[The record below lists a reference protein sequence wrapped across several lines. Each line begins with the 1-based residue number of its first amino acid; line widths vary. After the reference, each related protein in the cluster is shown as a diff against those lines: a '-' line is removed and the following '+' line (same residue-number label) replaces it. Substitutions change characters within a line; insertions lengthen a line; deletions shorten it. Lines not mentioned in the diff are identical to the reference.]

1 MPEDKPLDN
10 SKGQVDKFL
19 SAIPKSLVPTA
30 IVEQVEKSI
39 YSKTKPI
46 SSTDRLKMFE
56 STLGPDASRVE
67 KSLANMRANFKAD
80 LPVYRD
86 VAKDLDTREQRT
98 IDGISMMY
106 TKAKRG
112 EATEKEIN
120 LLKYYEQKK
129 AEVTR
134 RKNEEFRLKSDINFQ
149 LKNALDKDL
158 AIIKEEVDLGEDT
171 KYAESRPTFI
181 GNDPITGKPYAAPT
195 QETLYKA
202 YLGDKKDALGNII
215 GKLSTSINDLKS
227 DELYKTYQD
236 ILDIT
241 TDKEVKRAKARN
253 LGNLVKGYADRALVR
268 EKLPNVSLSDLV
280 IDNKK
285 IAPNLGPELYSTVVG
300 SGLYG
305 EGELDD
311 YLKDPEFRNSEAGQ
325 RIGYEADL
333 YLQKTIGS
341 IVNKERESKTLQLI
355 NLNDYIQNVERTKKT
370 APKEKEQA
378 AALSVE
384 LSFLDAQAEY
394 LADQNVEKRLKK
406 DFPIWSQQVEK
417 KKAEEKVYNI
427 PTSFSDEISSLVLS
441 GMSGVANY
449 KRSADFMVAGQKIA
463 NRFIDI
469 GAWTKSI
476 WDEPGARKWQKNAS
490 YYQPGYTIGTDAEG
504 NPVSSG
510 DFYWKD
516 QKGNINTNVIG
527 GMIQTGIPV
536 AEQFAETILLTRGLG
551 AVGSLGLRGLGA
563 AASGTSSF
571 ISRASKLAGV
581 AFKGPSAL
589 MEAGT
594 LGAEGT
600 AALNATLGTRLAKST
615 QAFLSKEVA
624 PRLNTFTSVFMTTYP
639 TYYYEEY
646 GNFKNR
652 IDARNVALFRS
663 TVEAFSESIIPN
675 TPELFTK
682 GARLFGKKATIA
694 AETEAALEGT
704 VRGLFPGI
712 TNKTT
717 RRLLDA
723 RGTRRFL
730 GISGDIFQE
739 GVIEEEASLFGNY
752 LADQFALNKNVE
764 YVPQNEI
771 SSENLWKTAIDST
784 ASMLLTAPFM
794 GGGSKRA
801 DNRKISDARFNI
813 ATNPEYFKSFFAGQ
827 VKRGEITTEQ
837 FIEKSAKVDHYN
849 AQLRSLPAKMGSIRN
864 LNNLLEDTEKQSA
877 YFDAYLQR
885 EKLLEYT
892 PTEEEKDA
900 YFNELERLN
909 NSMEEVEKIANI
921 YDNMTTKE
929 KEQVVADSL
938 EENYNF
944 LLEHEDLSP
953 AVLEAEIA
961 RKEKEIKKNPELY
974 ARQLALHIENLKGA
988 KEGVK
993 EKFFDFI
1000 LNNNVGLTFE
1010 QLDYKISLLGENKD
1024 YFDEKAFKGLM
1035 QYLAL
1040 HFTAATAPLDNIK
1053 DEAEYIEA
1061 LAKNYV
1067 TAKHKERPLV
1077 SNGKP
1082 LLRVVQ
1088 DGYVNNYL
1096 FDRFVKGLEGKA
1108 KDKKLT
1114 ELKNK
1119 FWGRVVQLRETL
1131 KPEEVF
1137 PEVSVAS
1144 EDQVDTST
1152 ETGKPAFEDLF
1163 NEFNTALSQIK
1174 GDAETTASERSR
1186 LKAEFIAKAAQ
1197 IILDTTQS
1205 DQDVFDR
1212 LEEIFQGLAPEE
1224 SEALLDQF
1232 KKDYEV
1238 GTLGRGLTRFFGKG
1252 LPANFIVNLKNK
1264 IKSGKEGVPG
1274 TTAATTATTTA
1285 ETEKSTSKEKKA
1297 PSLEGTLYERLEEIE
1312 KAVNDLLSEE
1322 AIEKEKLAF
1331 LDTILEEAKSVLE
1344 EQTKEIEKSIKALKT
1359 ISAPK
1364 GTKRAQN
1371 IEARRAQLQTELRAV
1386 FNTVQAIADRVRE
1399 VEENLKRLEGIRKD
1413 LQSKSEVYKNLVT
1426 TGQTTTEDVWN
1437 RISYLDSKVRNLNT
1451 LIDKAKNIIEKL
1463 KNRLSYIA
1471 QVLTGQRGFLD
1482 EGVYASKEQV
1492 NELAKSI
1499 DFADA
1504 TEAQLNK
1511 KEVEVNNLTKA
1522 AQDAERQIEYLL
1534 QLFTPSKVTDSEILE
1549 VKPADIIPTTPE
1561 APEALIQ
1568 EQPKPKGS
1576 PKTSKG
1582 FTKKQLAVA
1591 KKLTDNPTFTYVVTL
1606 TDGSTVTGSQFRK
1619 TDEFSLEGVNTKG
1632 EKFILP
1638 ISSLKSARK
1647 INTRVLPTNPNIEDP
1662 EVVTDEVEQMIDW
1675 ENKDARKQFPQSGF
1689 ITSSDE
1695 FDSNNEAVEDDY
1707 SQAINAILKAMDSF
1721 PGARI
1726 SSMETY
1732 LDLLL
1737 GPDGVARI
1745 SAIIDSNESEESKLA
1760 QLEAIFT
1767 EYNKLIFYRRTL
1779 AWWAS
1784 NSISV
1789 FNEDLKAPAFYV
1801 VNENGQ
1807 LLRYST
1813 KGLDQRGY
1821 PIHRNLPAIGV
1832 RKTDGKFSNSLDYKA
1847 IKVDLSNPIIQSAL
1861 AKMDEIRK
1869 KIKENPS
1876 LVYDVPQITV
1886 SEGALMLEEGQA
1898 PFKIIP
1904 TGTSALVVVG
1914 TDISETAVDFPKGYV
1929 IGEYDG
1935 EFMPVK
1941 FPKLTES
1948 QVTMIMALVNGVN
1961 LPAELESPEN
1971 RLRYIN
1977 AFVYTNPYNKNN
1989 RVAFSIEDGKIV
2001 VKYNDKALDEKELK
2015 EKLKESYLNFSHGF
2029 YNNYTPLTI
2038 YEFKDGKF
2046 SVVENTDYSTFINK
2060 NTNFFVPNGSRINR
2074 KLYFGT
2080 PVSLEEKKAEEE
2092 VVYVEQV
2099 SEEEPFVDGSNLLD
2113 FGYNG
2118 GEVTQPEVEELT
2130 ESTTTVDNVIENLE
2144 AQQDDFPFTEEEDT
2158 SDDIDEFTGLWR
2170 ERGLPQNVSQKQAQ
2184 EALEWFQNSDLSP
2197 LVSLNRMFNIVNS
2210 RAYASFIKGAI
2221 TLYEGSTYADLY
2233 HEGWHVF
2240 SQYFLT
2246 RNQKISLYNEVKKK
2260 LGNVS
2265 FLEAE
2270 EYLAER
2276 FRNFALG
2283 YKGKQPKN
2291 AVERVFD
2298 KIYKFLQKMFNNP
2311 EYNITQMFDKLYT
2324 GNINEYAPSE
2334 NNFMFKELL
2343 SGKPNAL
2350 TLKTASGATEIFS
2363 DRDLNEL
2370 VSNLDATIVHQVLG
2384 KIAQDTNKRFSLAT
2398 ALANKRNKATS
2409 TRVYTTLKSILQA
2422 NLDKLKE
2429 ANKPS
2434 YAPIIQR
2441 YEAVLNDWNKV
2452 VAMHSKKS
2460 PVFTEYSSEQYD
2472 FVLDENQNS
2481 EDATRDFAYDRSIEE
2496 FSTISRAKPEVIA
2509 LVASIGKMEK
2519 GKLAKGK
2526 LLGLPVLDNFTKNW
2540 KILSKTLAG
2549 VTDYAHIIYKLE
2561 NLAKQMPEF
2570 NYLLESLPK
2579 YNQPGIGLGEINLKN
2594 AFISTFSEPIVEMM
2608 KVRLN
2613 KEVIDN
2619 PEDPG
2624 NPTIKINP
2632 AVVKAESRASR
2643 VILKEWSMRFKTEG
2657 TAFTKKS
2664 DAQQTIQ
2671 LTKLAPVKEAVKA
2684 IKNIDDKVQAALGLA
2699 NNMGLYLDP
2708 NIADS
2713 FVTLLDKT
2721 KFVDSII
2728 EFSNNL
2734 LALAGEI
2741 GVINDPITQLDAS
2754 RKIPNT
2760 LKYLVDLAL
2769 KNQDE
2774 FFNDEASNPEGN
2786 YIFKKNQFHYISK
2799 VFSWFNEPHL
2809 RVKEQYK
2816 GKDITNLPVSET
2828 HEEYYPNLGDMFVL
2842 HPELS
2847 YLNPAVDAFSFGSSW
2862 LSRLYTENGVRIMN
2876 STKTAPETIIRVSHF
2891 GGTEYED
2898 NNKLEGKKT
2907 TKLISVDKLLTDI
2920 NGFLLKGIQENVRFA
2935 DKGSAYTIHF
2945 DQTLDVVYDQTVE
2958 NRTKSAHNAITPF
2971 TSDAWKSSMYPL
2983 IDHAIA
2989 EVLAINQARNLAQQ
3003 NLSYKNYDKHGK
3015 KFRLFEEIF
3024 TPEVKEVLTS
3034 EDFQSKIDDLGSLED
3049 KANFIEDTLD
3059 SLNAVDQIASYI
3071 EQEANNLDAYIKDEL
3086 SLNKEDIEEFYREL
3100 FPSNGKF
3107 EQFTTDQLLLAYTY
3121 YDTIHRIEQF
3131 KFLYRDPAFYK
3142 NADEVFKRLSKYSA
3156 TGNYLNTSP
3165 DFLNEMNSD
3174 PLKGKKLQ
3182 EASTGKAQP
3191 YTNQVNSAIVKDE
3204 SVDSDNKEEYIEL
3217 LTTSLNLTE
3226 EQAKE
3231 VLAGYGTTDKGGDRA
3246 DGQGISTLDFYR
3258 FGKIA
3263 EGKWLPEQEV
3273 AYFKELEIYKEYQKY
3288 KASLSNP
3295 KAAQEI
3301 AKNIVKLIEQQS
3313 YEVVTKG
3320 DRTQVK
3326 EKRNYVFEPWKPQYA
3341 GPIASKLPASGYH
3354 KFSIYPATPSMSIVP
3369 TVNSNGEIII
3379 EENDLFAITENMYRD
3394 NVDYLI
3400 MGSGVKDSAE
3410 MQEGELYSLFDNNGN
3425 VNQATLPINTLYG
3438 EFFKEQVAFD
3448 PHEGI
3453 KSIIFPTQFRGL
3465 LFLDEVEK
3473 GKFFDKSTKKLYDEY
3488 RKLINELIA
3497 VEKNKLKNELGATK
3511 NDFSDVSTKDLAAF
3525 LTRELEAKDISND
3538 VFSFFATKK
3547 GEFVFNYN
3555 GSTERRAI
3563 TSVLEG
3569 IVYNRIIKQKL
3580 SGTHYVQG
3588 ADLGHTNFT
3597 KPTKAQLKAVG
3608 TKGMRFYSK
3617 DYQYCDVKIAF
3628 SPRYRPL
3635 LNLVWKGERI
3645 GNLAKLNSLLKDE
3658 EFMKTHG
3665 DKFTLVGCRV
3675 PTQGLNSMER
3685 MRVFEFLPPSAGS
3698 LMILPQEIVVKTGS
3712 DFDIDKMF
3720 VFEPSFDKEGNY
3732 YEYIGVEEEIKIREQ
3747 AEKIAKEYD
3756 TKKRKL
3762 VFQIKNLR
3770 KRIVNP
3776 EDLKVFDALAKQFAI
3791 DLTNLERGLAA
3802 QDVQLKEGE
3811 DLTVEEQKEI
3821 EQQSAEAV
3829 KQIFKDG
3836 ANPVERLK
3844 TLYAEI
3850 SAIKSVLT
3858 ETTNRLKSIK
3868 NGRSNAFVKLISTR
3882 LGDPSI
3888 LSKLILPNENPDLQR
3903 KVGNKTLPEY
3913 FNDKTKYVGGEQK
3926 SWTDLIKAV
3935 VSNQVFKA
3943 FMVGKATLGVAA
3955 KMNKTHQTTAQMN
3968 LSDTNER
3975 PYLLETN
3982 NGNSLSM
3989 LFDTQGRPISSIFS
4003 QYINGLVDVAKGAWI
4018 ALLGVDKQ
4026 KGPIQMYIVKRGTAV
4041 EDAIAFTLQKS
4052 IHQYTKNLARNNSI
4066 FIKALGLSVDKST
4079 ERSFTFAD
4087 LLENTEFNDWLATRG
4102 GNIDV
4107 WSTVENILYYGT
4119 QFNPKLDSINVWS
4132 TSNNEFKELSNM
4144 STKFSFQASI
4154 GSKTYKFNSVEQYYH
4169 AVKAFTFRDK
4179 AAFEAILKEPNPF
4192 NALQLGRQ
4200 VQNFKDKVW
4209 AQQSTEVMFRGLQA
4223 SIDQNPEKKA
4233 LLLKTGEARIT
4244 HINPKGGKNMWEVEF
4259 PAVLMDIRNQI
4270 QPLTYSPFKF
4280 SVLNEE
4286 LDIPTRLN
4294 QLVYLAQ
4301 YIALERKSSN
4311 FVNFDQLYSPDTK
4324 KETNVMEIAVN
4335 KERKKELK
4343 ENFSG
4348 LDTFKDATI
4357 SAFENLVN
4365 FSFDLQ
4371 VATNDLLNNPKILEA
4386 LTNLMTRIES
4396 SVEKDGTFDFKKTGN
4411 KMMDSLVQFILHNY
4425 YRLDNG
4431 DQLFKSYQLGTLNIS
4446 PLSINYAD
4454 NNLATLFR
4462 NLIKDGKKLK
4472 VDLGKEYPVIK
4483 YLKTHFRPESL
4494 FFSYIFTAGTRLT
4507 ASQKDEFKS
4516 DLVKLTQFTHENQE
4530 FATSVRDFFTEFLNI
4545 MYVSTGFQYFEGNTA
4560 PIIPSMTFQRKAT
4573 NAIKEFLEGD
4583 IEEDMI
4589 VFATKFFE
4597 YNYGYTQGTRI
4608 SETQRSFNIY
4618 NKEHLNLVTIKPEV
4632 ELKKGMQYFIDS
4644 LTALEDNSVYLQLI
4658 EKRCD

>member
-1 MPEDKPLDN
+1 MPVDKPIDN
-10 SKGQVDKFL
+10 SAEKADKLL
-19 SAIPKSLVPTA
+19 SAVPKSLVPTP
-30 IVEQVEKSI
+30 VVNQLEKEVSPTTAP
-39 YSKTKPI
+39 KKPVVDNRLELLR
-46 SSTDRLKMFE
+46 STM
-56 STLGPDASRVE
+56 GPEPTRVE
-67 KSLANMRANFKAD
+67 KSLANMRASFKRE
-80 LPVYRD
+80 LPVY
-86 VAKDLDTREQRT
+86 KDAPKDIDSKEQRT
-98 IDGISMMY
+98 IDGIKQMY
-106 TKAKRG
+106 TRAKRG

-129 AEVTR
+129 NEVVK
-134 RKNEEFRLKSDINFQ
+134 RKNDEFKLKSDLNYQIN
-149 LKNALDKDL
+149 NALDKDL
-158 AIIKEEVDLGEDT
+158 AALQYEILGKEGGEVDFGDAVLFSVKKKSLNSLRGT
-171 KYAESRPTFI
+171 LAERLKTADF
-181 GNDPITGKPYAAPT
+181 N
-195 QETLYKA
+195 TLNKQY
-202 YLGDKKDALGNII
+202 I
-215 GKLSTSINDLKS
+215 
-227 DELYKTYQD
+227 D
-236 ILDIT
+236 ILEIN
-241 TDKEVKRAKARN
+241 KESPKSRN
-253 LGNLVKGYADRALVR
+253 LANLVKGYADMAFIK
-268 EKLPNVSLSDLV
+268 EKLPNVSLSNLV
-280 IDNKK
+280 LNNKK
-285 IAPNLGPELYSTVVG
+285 LDPTLAPQLYSTVID

-311 YLKDPEFRNSEAGQ
+311 YLKDPDFQKSEAGQ

-333 YLQKTIGS
+333 YLQKTLGG
-341 IVNKERESKTLQLI
+341 IVNKEREKATLELI
-355 NLNDYIQNVERTKKT
+355 NLNEYIQKIEKTKGNP
-370 APKEKEQA
+370 AKEKEQA
-378 AALSVE
+378 DGLVRQ
-384 LSFLDAQAEY
+384 LTLLDEQGDY
-394 LADQNVEKRLKK
+394 LADINIEKRLAK
-406 DFPIWSQQVEK
+406 DFPEWDRKIQQK
-417 KKAEEKVYNI
+417 RAEELIYNT
-427 PTSFSDEISSLVLS
+427 PTSFADVLLVHQISGFNPLFGIAAYTGITQDAV
-441 GMSGVANY
+441 
-449 KRSADFMVAGQKIA
+449 KRGQDFMVAGQKIA
-463 NRFIDI
+463 NSFIDLAAFI
-469 GAWTKSI
+469 GGSYG
-476 WDEPGARKWQKNAS
+476 DESAARKWQKNVS
-490 YYQPGYTIGTDAEG
+490 YFQPGFTIGTDADG

-510 DFYWKD
+510 EFYWRDKN
-516 QKGNINTNVIG
+516 GNINTNFIG

-536 AEQFAETILLTRGLG
+536 AAQFAETILLTRGLG
-551 AVGSLGLRGLGA
+551 AIGNATLRGIGYGA
-563 AASGTSSF
+563 ARGSELL
-571 ISRASKLAGV
+571 SRASKMANV
-581 AFKGPSAL
+581 AFRGPSAV

-594 LGAEGT
+594 LGRTGA
-600 AALNATLGTRLAKST
+600 AALNATRGTKFAK
-615 QAFLSKEVA
+615 QAQALLSAQVA
-624 PRLNTFTSVFMTTYP
+624 PRLNTFASVFMTTYP

-646 GNFKNR
+646 GKFKNR
-652 IDARNVALFRS
+652 LDARNVAILRGS
-663 TVEAFSESIIPN
+663 VEALSESIIPN
-675 TPELFTK
+675 TTQLFTR
-682 GARLFGKKATIA
+682 GARFLGFGRRASVS
-694 AETEAALEGT
+694 AEADAALEGT
-704 VRGLFPGI
+704 IRGLFPGM
-712 TNKTT
+712 TNKTL
-717 RRLLDA
+717 RRILDA

-730 GISGDIFQE
+730 GITSDLFQE
-739 GVIEEEASLFGNY
+739 GFIEEEAALFGN
-752 LADQFALNKNVE
+752 AWVDTQALDKNVE
-764 YVPQNEI
+764 YVPQNEL
-771 SSENLWKTAIDST
+771 SAENIWKTAIEST
-784 ASMLLTAPFM
+784 AAMLLTAPFM

-801 DNRKISDARFNI
+801 DNRKIADARFTV
-813 ATNPEYFKSFFAGQ
+813 ATNPEYFKSFLAQQ
-827 VKRGEITTEQ
+827 VKKGNITTEQ
-837 FIEKSAKVDHYN
+837 FIERAAKVDHYS

-864 LNNLLEDTEKQSA
+864 LSNLLEDTEMQSA
-877 YFDAYLQR
+877 YFAAHLER
-885 EKLLEYT
+885 EKLLQYT

-909 NSMEEVEKIANI
+909 NSIKEVEKVANI
-921 YDNMTTKE
+921 YENMTIQE
-929 KEQVVADSL
+929 KEQVVASSL
-938 EENYNF
+938 KENYNF
-944 LLEHEDLSP
+944 LMEHEDLSP

-961 RKEKEIKKNPELY
+961 RKEKEIKKNPHLY
-974 ARQLALHIENLKGA
+974 AKQLGLHIKELKA
-988 KEGVK
+988 SKEQVK
-993 EKFFDFI
+993 NNFFQFI
-1000 LNNNVGLTFE
+1000 LNNNTGLTFE

-1024 YFDEKAFKGLM
+1024 YFDEKAYQGLT
-1035 QYLAL
+1035 QYLAM
-1040 HFTAATAPLDNIK
+1040 HFVAATAPLNDIT
-1053 DEAEYIEA
+1053 DEAEYVEA

-1096 FDRFVKGLEGKA
+1096 FDKFVKGLEGKA
-1108 KDKKLT
+1108 KDKKLD
-1114 ELKNK
+1114 ELKTK
-1119 FWGRVVQLRETL
+1119 FWNRVVQLRETL

-1137 PEVSVAS
+1137 PEVPVTP
-1144 EDQVDTST
+1144 EDEAPVT
-1152 ETGKPAFEDLF
+1152 ETTKPVFEDLF
-1163 NEFNTALSQIK
+1163 NEFNTAISQVK
-1174 GDAETTASERSR
+1174 GDAETTAAERSR
-1186 LKAEFIAKAAQ
+1186 IKAEFIGKAAQ
-1197 IILDTTQS
+1197 IVLDTAQN

-1212 LEEIFQGLAPEE
+1212 LGEIFQGMAPEE
-1224 SEALLDQF
+1224 SAALLEQF
-1232 KKDYEV
+1232 KKDYTA

-1252 LPANFIVNLKNK
+1252 LPANFINNLKNK
-1264 IKSGKEGVPG
+1264 FKSAEEGG
-1274 TTAATTATTTA
+1274 ATETTATEETT
-1285 ETEKSTSKEKKA
+1285 TQEKKA
-1297 PSLEGTLYERLEEIE
+1297 PSIEGTLYERLEEIE
-1312 KAVNDLLSEE
+1312 QAVNKLLSEE
-1322 AIEKEKLAF
+1322 SIEKERLAF
-1331 LDTILEEAKSVLE
+1331 LDILLEQAKSVLE
-1344 EQTKEIEKSIKALKT
+1344 EQTKGVQEAIKALKT

-1386 FNTVQAIADRVRE
+1386 FNTVQSITDRIRE
-1399 VEENLKRLEGIRKD
+1399 VEENLKRLEGIRQD
-1413 LQSKSEVYKNLVT
+1413 LQSKSEVYKNLVA

-1451 LIDKAKNIIEKL
+1451 LIDKAKDFIERL
-1463 KNRLSYIA
+1463 KNRLAYIA
-1471 QVLTGQRGFLD
+1471 QVLTGQRGFLE

-1504 TEAQLNK
+1504 TEAELNK
-1511 KEVEVNNLTKA
+1511 KETEVRNLTKA

-1534 QLFTPSKVTDSEILE
+1534 QLFMPSKVTDSEILE
-1549 VKPADIIPTTPE
+1549 VKPANVIPITPVTVE
-1561 APEALIQ
+1561 APTQ
-1568 EQPKPKGS
+1568 EQVKPKGS

-1582 FTKKQLAVA
+1582 FTKKQLSVA
-1591 KKLTDNPTFTYVVTL
+1591 QKLTENPNSTYVVTL
-1606 TDGSTVTGSQFRK
+1606 NDGSTITGTQFKK
-1619 TDEFSLEGVNTKG
+1619 TDEFSLEGVNTQG

-1662 EVVTDEVEQMIDW
+1662 EVITDEEDMMTDWVE
-1675 ENKDARKQFPQSGF
+1675 KDARRQFPQSGF

-1695 FDSNNEAVEDDY
+1695 FDFDNEVVEDDY
-1707 SQAINAILKAMDSF
+1707 SQAINAIFKAMDSF

-1732 LDLLL
+1732 LNLLL

-1745 SAIIDSNESEESKLA
+1745 SSVIDSEESEENKLA

-1767 EYNKLIFYRRTL
+1767 EYNKLVFYRRTL
-1779 AWWAS
+1779 ARWAS
-1784 NSISV
+1784 NRISV

-1801 VNENGQ
+1801 VDEKGK
-1807 LLRYST
+1807 LLRYNT

-1821 PIHRNLPAIGV
+1821 PIHRNLPLVGV
-1832 RKTDGKFSNSLDYKA
+1832 RKTNKFFGSLDYKA
-1847 IKVDLSNPIIQSAL
+1847 IKVDLRDATIQAAL
-1861 AKMDEIRK
+1861 AKMEDIRK

-1876 LVYDVPQITV
+1876 LVYNV
-1886 SEGALMLEEGQA
+1886 SEVVVSPGALMLDKGTL
-1898 PFKIIP
+1898 PFTLVP
-1904 TGTSALVVVG
+1904 TGTSPLVIVG

-1929 IGEYDG
+1929 LGEYEG
-1935 EFMPVK
+1935 EFMQVR

-1948 QVTMIMALVNGVN
+1948 QVDMITALVNGVN
-1961 LPAELESPEN
+1961 LPTELESPEN

-1989 RVAFSIEDGKIV
+1989 KIAFSIQDGKIV
-2001 VKYNDKALDEKELK
+2001 VKYNDTTLNEKELK
-2015 EKLKESYLNFSHGF
+2015 ERLRNSYLNFSHGF

-2038 YEFKDGKF
+2038 YQVTNGKF

-2060 NTNFFVPNGSRINR
+2060 NTNFAIPNGARINR

-2080 PVSLEEKKAEEE
+2080 PVTPEEQKADKE

-2099 SEEEPFVDGSNLLD
+2099 SEDEPFVDGSNLLD

-2118 GEVTQPEVEELT
+2118 GETTQPEVEELT
-2130 ESTTTVDNVIENLE
+2130 EAENTVNNVVEDLVTQEDN
-2144 AQQDDFPFTEEEDT
+2144 FPFTEDEDT
-2158 SDDIDEFTGLWR
+2158 EGDVDDFVGLWR

-2184 EALEWFQNSDLSP
+2184 EALEWFQNSELSP
-2197 LVSLNRMFNIVNS
+2197 LVSLNRMFNLVNS
-2210 RAYASFIKGAI
+2210 KAYASFVKGAV
-2221 TLYEGSTYADLY
+2221 TLYQGSTYADLY
-2233 HEGWHVF
+2233 HEGWHIF

-2246 RNQKISLYNEVKKK
+2246 RKQKINLYNEVKKK
-2260 LGNVS
+2260 LGNAT

-2276 FRNFALG
+2276 FRGYALA

-2291 AVERVFD
+2291 SVEKIFY
-2298 KIYKFLQKMFNNP
+2298 KIYNFLQRMFNNS
-2311 EYNITQMFDKLYT
+2311 EYNITQMFEKLYT

-2334 NNFMFKELL
+2334 SNFMFKELL
-2343 SGKPNAL
+2343 SGKPNSL
-2350 TLKTASGATEIFS
+2350 TLKTAQGATEVFS

-2370 VSNLDATIVHQVLG
+2370 VSNLDATIVHQVFD
-2384 KIAQDTNKRFSLAT
+2384 KIAEETKRRFSLTT

-2409 TRVYTTLKSILQA
+2409 TKVYSILKSILQS
-2422 NLDKLKE
+2422 NLDALKKD
-2429 ANKPS
+2429 NKPS
-2434 YAPIIQR
+2434 YAPMIQR
-2441 YEAVLNDWNKV
+2441 YEAILNDWNKV
-2452 VAMHSKKS
+2452 VSMHSKRS
-2460 PVFTEYSSEQYD
+2460 PVFTEYSADTYE
-2472 FVLDENQNS
+2472 FVLDETQNS
-2481 EDATRDFAYDRSIEE
+2481 EDASKDFAFDRSIEE
-2496 FSTISRAKPEVIA
+2496 FSSISRAKPEVIA
-2509 LVASIGKMEK
+2509 LVASMGKMK
-2519 GKLAKGK
+2519 GGKLEKGK

-2549 VTDYAHIIYKLE
+2549 ITDYAHILYKIE
-2561 NLAKQMPEF
+2561 NLAKEMPEF

-2579 YNQPGIGLGEINLKN
+2579 NNQPGIGLGEINLKN

-2643 VILKEWSMRFKTEG
+2643 IILKEWSMRFKTEG
-2657 TAFTKKS
+2657 TAFTKKT
-2664 DAQQTIQ
+2664 DAKQAIQ
-2671 LTKLAPVKEAVKA
+2671 LTKLAPAKEAVKA
-2684 IKNIDDKVQAALGLA
+2684 IKNIDDKVQAALELA
-2699 NNMGLYLDP
+2699 GNMGLYLEP
-2708 NIADS
+2708 NVIES
-2713 FVTLLDKT
+2713 FTTLLDKT

-2734 LALAGEI
+2734 LALAGEV
-2741 GVINDPITQLDAS
+2741 GMVNDPVTQLDTS

-2760 LKYLVDLAL
+2760 LKYLVELAL

-2809 RVKEQYK
+2809 RVKEKYK

-2847 YLNPAVDAFSFGSSW
+2847 YLNPAVDAFSFGSAW
-2862 LSRLYTENGVRIMN
+2862 LSRLYTSDGVRIMN

-2907 TKLISVDKLLTDI
+2907 TKLVSVDKLLTDI
-2920 NGFLLKGIQENVRFA
+2920 NGFLLKGIQENIRFA

-2945 DQTLDVVYDQTVE
+2945 DQTLDVIYDQNVE
-2958 NRTKSAHNAITPF
+2958 NRNKSAHNAITPF

-3003 NLSYKNYDKHGK
+3003 NLSYKNYDTNGK

-3024 TPEVKEVLTS
+3024 SPEVKEFLTS
-3034 EDFQSKIDDLGSLED
+3034 EAFQDQIDSLGSMED
-3049 KANFIEDTLD
+3049 KANFIEEALD
-3059 SLNAVDQIASYI
+3059 DLKAIDQISSYI
-3071 EQEANNLDAYIKDEL
+3071 EKEASNLDSYIKDEL
-3086 SLNKEDIEEFYREL
+3086 SLTEDDIAEFYREL

-3121 YDTIHRIEQF
+3121 YDTVHRIQQF
-3131 KFLYRDPAFYK
+3131 KFLYRDPAFFK
-3142 NADEVFKRLSKYSA
+3142 NTEEVFKRLAKYSA

-3165 DFLNEMNSD
+3165 DFLNQMNSD
-3174 PLKGKKLQ
+3174 PLKGRKLQ

-3191 YTNQVNSAIVKDE
+3191 YTNQVNSTIVQDE
-3204 SVDSDNKEEYIEL
+3204 LVDSNNKEEYIEL
-3217 LTTSLNLTE
+3217 LKSSLNLIE
-3226 EQAKE
+3226 EQPKE
-3231 VLAGYGTTDKGGDRA
+3231 VLAGYGTTNKGGDRA
-3246 DGQGISTLDFYR
+3246 DAQGISTLDFYR
-3258 FGKIA
+3258 FAKTA
-3263 EGKWLPEQEV
+3263 VGKWLPEQEV
-3273 AYFKELEIYKEYQKY
+3273 AYFKEVEIYKEYQKY
-3288 KASLSNP
+3288 KASLNNP
-3295 KAAQEI
+3295 AVAQEI
-3301 AKNIVKLIEQQS
+3301 ARKIVRLIEEQS
-3313 YEVVTKG
+3313 YEMVTKG

-3341 GPIASKLPASGYH
+3341 GPIVSKLPAAGYH
-3354 KFSIYPATPSMSIVP
+3354 KFSIYPATPSMTIVL
-3369 TVNSNGEIII
+3369 TVNSIGEIVI
-3379 EENDLFAITENMYRD
+3379 EENDLYAIAENMYRS

-3400 MGSGVKDSAE
+3400 MGSGVKSSAE
-3410 MQEGELYSLFDNNGN
+3410 MQNGEYYSLFDNSGN
-3425 VNQATLPINTLYG
+3425 VNQAPLPINALYG
-3438 EFFKEQVAFD
+3438 EFFKEQVPLD

-3453 KSIIFPTQFRGL
+3453 QSIIFPTQFRGL
-3465 LFLDEVEK
+3465 LFLDEAEK
-3473 GKFFDKSTKKLYDEY
+3473 GKFFDKNTKKLYNEY

-3525 LTRELEAKDISND
+3525 LTREMEAKDVSSD
-3538 VFSFFATKK
+3538 VFSFFVTKK

-3597 KPTKAQLKAVG
+3597 KPTQAQIKAIG

-3628 SPRYRPL
+3628 SARYRPL
-3635 LNLVWKGERI
+3635 LNIVWKGQKV

-3658 EFMKTHG
+3658 EFMKAHG

-3675 PTQGLNSMER
+3675 PTQGINSMER

-3698 LMILPQEIVVKTGS
+3698 LMILPQEIIVKTGS

-3732 YEYIGVEEEIKIREQ
+3732 YEYIGVEEEIKLRE
-3747 AEKIAKEYD
+3747 EVEVTAKEYNS
-3756 TKKRKL
+3756 KKRKL

-3770 KRIVNP
+3770 KRITKE
-3776 EDLKVFDALAKQFAI
+3776 EDLKVFDALSKQFAI
-3791 DLTNLERGLAA
+3791 DLANLERGLAA

-3821 EQQSAEAV
+3821 EQQSEQAV
-3829 KQIFKDG
+3829 KQIFKEG
-3836 ANPVERLK
+3836 ADPIERLK

-3850 SAIKSVLT
+3850 STIKSILIEAT
-3858 ETTNRLKSIK
+3858 DRLKSIK
-3868 NGRSNAFVKLISTR
+3868 KGRSNAFVKLISTR
-3882 LGDPSI
+3882 LGNPDI
-3888 LSKLILPNENPDLQR
+3888 LYKLILPNENPDLQR
-3903 KVGNKTLPEY
+3903 KVGGESLPDY
-3913 FNDKTKYVGGEQK
+3913 FNNKTKYVSGEKK

-3943 FMVGKATLGVAA
+3943 FMVGKATLGIAA
-3955 KMNKTHQTTAQMN
+3955 RMNKTHQTTAQMN
-3968 LSDTNER
+3968 LNDTNER
-3975 PYLLETN
+3975 PYLLKTN

-3989 LFDTQGRPISSIFS
+3989 LFDTKGRPISRIFS
-4003 QYINGLVDVAKGAWI
+4003 QYINGLVDGAKGAWI

-4041 EDAIAFTLQKS
+4041 EDAIAFTLQQS
-4052 IHQYTKNLARNNSI
+4052 IHQYTKNLTRNNSI

-4079 ERSFTFAD
+4079 ERQYTLLD
-4087 LLENTEFNDWLATRG
+4087 LLQNTQFQDWMNMRNG
-4102 GNIDV
+4102 EVDV

-4132 TSNNEFKELSNM
+4132 TSDTEYKDLSNM
-4144 STKFSFQASI
+4144 STKFPFQAAI

-4169 AVKAFTFRDK
+4169 AVKAYTFRDK
-4179 AAFEAILKEPNPF
+4179 ASLDAILKEPNPF

-4223 SIDQNPEKKA
+4223 SIEQNPDKKA

-4244 HINPKGGKNMWEVEF
+4244 HINPKGGKNRWEVEF
-4259 PAVLMDIRNQI
+4259 PAILMDIRNQL
-4270 QPLTYSPFKF
+4270 QPLTYSPFEF
-4280 SVLNEE
+4280 SVLNEQ
-4286 LDIPTRLN
+4286 LDVPTLLN
-4294 QLVYLAQ
+4294 QLIYLAQ
-4301 YIALERKSSN
+4301 YIALEKKSSN
-4311 FVNFDQLYSPDTK
+4311 FVNFDQLYSPDTT
-4324 KETNVMEIAVN
+4324 KETNVMQIAVN
-4335 KERKKELK
+4335 KGKKEKLK
-4343 ENFSG
+4343 DEFSG
-4348 LDTFKDATI
+4348 LDTFSETTI
-4357 SAFENLVN
+4357 SAFEGLVN
-4365 FSFDLQ
+4365 FSLDLQ
-4371 VATNDLLNNPKILEA
+4371 LATNDLLSNPEVLNA
-4386 LTNLMTRIES
+4386 LTKLMSRIES
-4396 SVEKDGTFDFKKTGN
+4396 SVEKDGTFDFKKVGN

-4431 DQLFKSYQLGTLNIS
+4431 DQLFKAYQLGTLNIS
-4446 PLSINYAD
+4446 PLSVNYAD

-4462 NLIKDGKKLK
+4462 NIIKDGKKLK
-4472 VDLGKEYPVIK
+4472 VDLTKEYPVIK

-4507 ASQKDEFKS
+4507 SMQKDEFKA

-4530 FATSVRDFFTEFLNI
+4530 FAASVREFFTDFLNI

-4573 NAIKEFLEGD
+4573 NAINEFLEGD
-4583 IEEDMI
+4583 IEGDME
-4589 VFATKFFE
+4589 VFAAKFFQ
-4597 YNYGYTQGTRI
+4597 YNYSYTKGERI

-4632 ELKKGMQYFIDS
+4632 ELKKGMQYFINA

>member
-1 MPEDKPLDN
+1 MPVDKPIDN
-10 SKGQVDKFL
+10 SKGQADKL
-19 SAIPKSLVPTA
+19 VSSVPASLVPTK
-30 IVEQVEKSI
+30 IVKDVEKKVS
-39 YSKTKPI
+39 SATKPI
-46 SSTDRLKMFE
+46 TMDQRLKMFE
-56 STLGPDASRVE
+56 STMGPEATRVD
-67 KSLANMRANFKAD
+67 KSLANMRASFKGQ

-86 VAKDLDTREQRT
+86 APRDITSKEQRT
-98 IDGISMMY
+98 TDAINQMY

-129 AEVTR
+129 NEVVK
-134 RKNEEFRLKSDINFQ
+134 RKNEEFKLKSDLNYQIN
-149 LKNALDKDL
+149 NALEKDL
-158 AIIKEEVDLGEDT
+158 RALQYEMLGEEGGEADLG
-171 KYAESRPTFI
+171 
-181 GNDPITGKPYAAPT
+181 
-195 QETLYKA
+195 KA
-202 YLGDKKDALGNII
+202 VLFTAKKDALNSLRGT
-215 GKLSTSINDLKS
+215 LAERLKTA
-227 DELYKTYQD
+227 DFNTLNKEYTD
-236 ILDIT
+236 ILEIN
-241 TDKEVKRAKARN
+241 KESPKSRN
-253 LGNLVKGYADRALVR
+253 LANLVKGYADMAFIK
-268 EKLPNVSLSDLV
+268 EKLPNVSLSNLV
-280 IDNKK
+280 LNNKK
-285 IAPNLGPELYSTVVG
+285 LDPTLAPQLYSTVID

-311 YLKDPEFRNSEAGQ
+311 YLKDPDFQKSEAGQ
-325 RIGYEADL
+325 RLGYEADL
-333 YLQKTIGS
+333 YLQKTLGG
-341 IVNKERESKTLQLI
+341 IVNRERERATLELI
-355 NLNDYIQNVERTKKT
+355 NLNDYIQNIEKTKGNTAKER
-370 APKEKEQA
+370 EQA
-378 AALSVE
+378 DGLVRQLS
-384 LSFLDAQAEY
+384 LLDEQGDY
-394 LADQNVEKRLKK
+394 LADINIEKRLAQDYPEWDRK
-406 DFPIWSQQVEK
+406 IRQ
-417 KKAEEKVYNI
+417 KKAEELLYNT
-427 PTSFSDEISSLVLS
+427 PTSWTDELGS
-441 GMSGVANY
+441 GSPMNLFTAY
-449 KRSADFMVAGQKIA
+449 KRGQDLIVAGQKIA
-463 NRFIDI
+463 NRFIDLA
-469 GAWTKSI
+469 AWTRSI
-476 WDEPGARKWQKNAS
+476 WDEEGARKWQKNAS
-490 YYQPGYTIGTDAEG
+490 YYQPGFTIGTDADG

-510 DFYWKD
+510 EFYWRDKNGD
-516 QKGNINTNVIG
+516 IQTNVIG
-527 GMIQTGIPV
+527 GLIQTGIPV

-551 AVGSLGLRGLGA
+551 AVGNATLRGIGYGA
-563 AASGTSSF
+563 ARGSELL
-571 ISRASKLAGV
+571 SRASKIANV
-581 AFKGPSAL
+581 AFRGPSAV

-594 LGAEGT
+594 LGRTGA
-600 AALNATLGTRLAKST
+600 AALNATRGTKFAK
-615 QAFLSKEVA
+615 QAQALLSAHVA
-624 PRLNTFTSVFMTTYP
+624 PRLNTFASVFMTTYP

-646 GNFKNR
+646 GKFKNKL
-652 IDARNVALFRS
+652 DARNVAILRG
-663 TVEAFSESIIPN
+663 TVEGLTESIIPN
-675 TPELFTK
+675 TPELFTS
-682 GARLFGKKATIA
+682 GARFLGFGRRASVS
-694 AETEAALEGT
+694 AEADAALEGT
-704 VRGLFPGI
+704 VRGLFPGM
-712 TNKTT
+712 TNRTV
-717 RRLLDA
+717 RRILDA

-730 GISGDIFQE
+730 GVSSDLFQE
-739 GVIEEEASLFGNY
+739 GVIEEEAALFAN
-752 LADQFALNKNVE
+752 AWVDNQALDKNVE
-764 YVPQNEI
+764 YIPQNDI
-771 SSENLWKTAIDST
+771 SVENVWKTAIEST
-784 ASMLLTAPFM
+784 AAMLLTAPFM
-794 GGGSKRA
+794 GGGTKRA
-801 DNRKISDARFNI
+801 DNRKISDARFTV
-813 ATNPEYFKSFFAGQ
+813 ATNPEYFKSFLAQQ
-827 VKRGEITTEQ
+827 VKKGEITTEQ
-837 FIEKSAKVDHYN
+837 FIEKAAKVDHYN

-864 LNNLLEDTEKQSA
+864 LDNLLEDTEMQSA
-877 YFDAYLQR
+877 YFNAYL
-885 EKLLEYT
+885 EKEELLKYT

-909 NSMEEVEKIANI
+909 NSMKEVEKIANI
-921 YDNMTTKE
+921 YDNMTIQE
-929 KEQVVADSL
+929 KEQVVASSL
-938 EENYNF
+938 KENYNF
-944 LLEHEDLSP
+944 LMEHEDLSP

-961 RKEKEIKKNPELY
+961 RREKEIKKNPHLY
-974 ARQLALHIENLKGA
+974 AKQLALHVEELKA
-988 KEGVK
+988 SKEQVK
-993 EKFFDFI
+993 DNFLQFI
-1000 LNNNVGLTFE
+1000 LNNNTGLTFE

-1024 YFDEKAFKGLM
+1024 YFDKKALEGLTT
-1035 QYLAL
+1035 YLAM
-1040 HFTAATAPLDNIK
+1040 HFAVATAPLNDIT

-1082 LLRVVQ
+1082 LLRVLQ
-1088 DGYVNNYL
+1088 NGYVNNYL
-1096 FDRFVKGLEGKA
+1096 FDKFVKGLEGKA
-1108 KDKKLT
+1108 KNKKLE
-1114 ELKNK
+1114 ELKTK
-1119 FWGRVVQLRETL
+1119 FWTRVVQLRETL

-1137 PEVSVAS
+1137 PEVSVLP
-1144 EDQVDTST
+1144 EDEVTTTT
-1152 ETGKPAFEDLF
+1152 EAGKPVFEDLF
-1163 NEFNTALSQIK
+1163 NEFNTAISQVK
-1174 GDAETTASERSR
+1174 GDAETTAAERSR
-1186 LKAEFIAKAAQ
+1186 IKAEFISKAAQ
-1197 IILDTTQS
+1197 IVLDTAQS

-1212 LEEIFQGLAPEE
+1212 LGEIFQGIAPEE
-1224 SEALLDQF
+1224 SAALLEQF
-1232 KKDYEV
+1232 KKDYEA

-1252 LPANFIVNLKNK
+1252 LPANFIGNLKDK
-1264 IKSGKEGVPG
+1264 VKAAKEGTPTTG
-1274 TTAATTATTTA
+1274 TTTATTE
-1285 ETEKSTSKEKKA
+1285 ETTSKEKKA
-1297 PSLEGTLYERLEEIE
+1297 LSLEGTLYERLEEIE
-1312 KAVNDLLSEE
+1312 QAVNELLSEE
-1322 AIEKEKLAF
+1322 AVEKERLAF
-1331 LDTILEEAKSVLE
+1331 LDVILEQAKSVLE
-1344 EQTKEIEKSIKALKT
+1344 EQTKGIQEALKALKT
-1359 ISAPK
+1359 ISATK

-1371 IEARRAQLQTELRAV
+1371 IETRRAQLQAELKAV
-1386 FNTVQAIADRVRE
+1386 FNTVQAIADRIRE
-1399 VEENLKRLEGIRKD
+1399 VEENLERLEGIRKD
-1413 LQSKSEVYKNLVT
+1413 LQSKSEVYKNLVA

-1437 RISYLDSKVRNLNT
+1437 RISYLDSKVRNLNN
-1451 LIDKAKNIIEKL
+1451 LIDKAKQFIERL
-1463 KNRLSYIA
+1463 KGRLAYIA

-1504 TEAQLNK
+1504 TEAELDK
-1511 KEVEVNNLTKA
+1511 KETEVRNLTKA

-1534 QLFTPSKVTDSEILE
+1534 QLFIPSKTKDAEILD
-1549 VKPADIIPTTPE
+1549 VKPADIIPIISIVPE
-1561 APEALIQ
+1561 APVQ
-1568 EQPKPKGS
+1568 EQPKAKGG

-1582 FTKKQLAVA
+1582 FTKKQLSVA
-1591 KKLTDNPTFTYVVTL
+1591 KKLTDNPNSTYVVTL
-1606 TDGSTVTGSQFRK
+1606 TNGSTVTGSQFKK
-1619 TDEFSLEGVNTKG
+1619 TDDFSLEGVNTEG
-1632 EKFILP
+1632 EKFLLP
-1638 ISSLKSARK
+1638 ISSIKSARK

-1662 EVVTDEVEQMIDW
+1662 EVVTDAEDQMIDW
-1675 ENKDARKQFPQSGF
+1675 EEKDARRQFPQSGF

-1695 FDSNNEAVEDDY
+1695 FDFNNEAVEDDY

-1732 LDLLL
+1732 LNLLL

-1745 SAIIDSNESEESKLA
+1745 SSIIDSNESEESKLA
-1760 QLEAIFT
+1760 QLEAVFT
-1767 EYNKLIFYRRTL
+1767 EYNKLVFYRRTL
-1779 AWWAS
+1779 ARWAS
-1784 NSISV
+1784 NKISV

-1801 VNENGQ
+1801 VDGKGK
-1807 LLRYST
+1807 LLRYTT

-1821 PIHRNLPAIGV
+1821 PIHRNLPITGV
-1832 RKTDGKFSNSLDYKA
+1832 RKTDGKFSGSLDYKA
-1847 IKVDLSNPIIQSAL
+1847 IKVDLRDPIVQAAL
-1861 AKMDEIRK
+1861 SKMDDIRK

-1876 LVYDVPQITV
+1876 LVYNVSDVVV
-1886 SEGALMLEEGQA
+1886 SPGALMLEEGA
-1898 PFKIIP
+1898 LPFTLVP
-1904 TGTSALVVVG
+1904 TGTSPLVVVG
-1914 TDISETAVDFPKGYV
+1914 TDISETAVEFPKGYV

-1935 EFMPVK
+1935 EFMQVT

-1948 QVTMIMALVNGVN
+1948 QVDMITALVNGVN

-1989 RVAFSIEDGKIV
+1989 RVAFSIQDEKIV
-2001 VKYNDKALDEKELK
+2001 VKFNDTVLDEKELK
-2015 EKLKESYLNFSHGF
+2015 EKLRNSYLNFSHGF

-2038 YEFKDGKF
+2038 YQVTNGKF

-2060 NTNFFVPNGSRINR
+2060 STNFAVPNGARINR
-2074 KLYFGT
+2074 KLYFGPPVT
-2080 PVSLEEKKAEEE
+2080 PQEQKADED
-2092 VVYVEQV
+2092 VVYVEQA

-2118 GEVTQPEVEELT
+2118 GETTQPEVEELT
-2130 ESTTTVDNVIENLE
+2130 ESGNTVDNVVENLTIQE
-2144 AQQDDFPFTEEEDT
+2144 DNSPFTEDEDT
-2158 SDDIDEFTGLWR
+2158 TGDIDDFVGLWR
-2170 ERGLPQNVSQKQAQ
+2170 ERGLSQNVSEKQAQ
-2184 EALEWFQNSDLSP
+2184 EALEWFQNSELSP
-2197 LVSLNRMFNIVNS
+2197 LVSLNRMFNLVNS
-2210 RAYASFIKGAI
+2210 RAYASFVKGAI
-2221 TLYEGSTYADLY
+2221 TLYQGSTYADLY

-2246 RNQKISLYNEVKKK
+2246 RKQKINLYNEVKKK
-2260 LGNVS
+2260 LGNVT

-2276 FRNFALG
+2276 FRDYALA

-2291 AVERVFD
+2291 AVEKIFY
-2298 KIYKFLQKMFNNP
+2298 KIYNFLQRMFNSP
-2311 EYNITQMFDKLYT
+2311 EYNITQMFEKLYT

-2343 SGKPNAL
+2343 SGKPNSL
-2350 TLKTASGATEIFS
+2350 TLKTAAGATEVFS

-2370 VSNLDATIVHQVLG
+2370 VSNLDATIVHQVFD
-2384 KIAQDTNKRFSLAT
+2384 KIAEETKKRFSLAT

-2409 TRVYTTLKSILQA
+2409 TKVYSILKSILQS
-2422 NLDKLKE
+2422 NLDALKK

-2434 YAPIIQR
+2434 YAPMIQR
-2441 YEAVLNDWNKV
+2441 YEAILNDWNKV
-2452 VAMHSKKS
+2452 VSMHSKKS
-2460 PVFTEYSSEQYD
+2460 PVFTEYSVDQYE
-2472 FVLDENQNS
+2472 FVLDETQNS
-2481 EDATRDFAYDRSIEE
+2481 EDASKDFAYDRSIEE
-2496 FSTISRAKPEVIA
+2496 FSSISRAKPEVIA
-2509 LVASIGKMEK
+2509 LVASMGKMEK
-2519 GKLAKGK
+2519 GKLSKGK

-2549 VTDYAHIIYKLE
+2549 ITDYAHILYKIE

-2624 NPTIKINP
+2624 NPTVKINP
-2632 AVVKAESRASR
+2632 AVIKAESRASR

-2657 TAFTKKS
+2657 TAFTKKT
-2664 DAQQTIQ
+2664 DAKQAIQ
-2671 LTKLAPVKEAVKA
+2671 LTKLAPAKEAVKA
-2684 IKNIDDKVQAALGLA
+2684 IKNIDDKVQAALELA
-2699 NNMGLYLDP
+2699 GNMGLYLDP
-2708 NIADS
+2708 NVTES
-2713 FVTLLDKT
+2713 FTTLLDKT

-2734 LALAGEI
+2734 LVLAGEV
-2741 GVINDPITQLDAS
+2741 GVVNDPVTQLDAS

-2799 VFSWFNEPHL
+2799 IFSWFNEPHL

-2816 GKDITNLPVSET
+2816 GKDINNLPVSET

-2862 LSRLYTENGVRIMN
+2862 LSRLYTADGVRIMN

-2907 TKLISVDKLLTDI
+2907 TKLVSVDKLLTDI
-2920 NGFLLKGIQENVRFA
+2920 NGFLLKGVQENIRFA

-2945 DQTLDVVYDQTVE
+2945 DQTLDVVYDQNVE

-3003 NLSYKNYDKHGK
+3003 NLSYKNYDTHGK

-3024 TPEVKEVLTS
+3024 SPEVKEVLTS
-3034 EDFQSKIDDLGSLED
+3034 DAFQSQIDSLGSMED

-3059 SLNAVDQIASYI
+3059 NLKAIDQIANYI
-3071 EQEANNLDAYIKDEL
+3071 EREAKNLDAYIKEEL
-3086 SLNKEDIEEFYREL
+3086 SLTKDDITEFYREL

-3131 KFLYRDPAFYK
+3131 KFLYRDPAFFK
-3142 NADEVFKRLSKYSA
+3142 NAEDVFKRLAKYSA

-3165 DFLNEMNSD
+3165 DFLNQMNSD
-3174 PLKGKKLQ
+3174 PLRGRKLQ

-3191 YTNQVNSAIVKDE
+3191 YTNQVNSTIVQDE
-3204 SVDSDNKEEYIEL
+3204 LVNSNNQEEYIEL
-3217 LTTSLNLTE
+3217 LKTSLNLTD

-3231 VLAGYGTTDKGGDRA
+3231 VLAGYGTTGKGGDRA
-3246 DGQGISTLDFYR
+3246 DAQGISTLDFYR

-3273 AYFKELEIYKEYQKY
+3273 AYFKEVEIYKEYQKY

-3295 KAAQEI
+3295 AVAQEI
-3301 AKNIVKLIEQQS
+3301 ARNIVRLIEEQS
-3313 YEVVTKG
+3313 YEKVTKG

-3341 GPIASKLPASGYH
+3341 GPIASKLPAAGYH
-3354 KFSIYPATPSMSIVP
+3354 KFSIYPATPSMTIVP
-3369 TVNSNGEIII
+3369 TVNSSGEIVI
-3379 EENDLFAITENMYRD
+3379 EENDLFAIAENMYRS

-3400 MGSGVKDSAE
+3400 MGSGVKSSAE
-3410 MQEGELYSLFDNNGN
+3410 MQDGEYYSLFDNNGN
-3425 VNQATLPINTLYG
+3425 VNQAPLPVNTLYA
-3438 EFFKEQVAFD
+3438 EFFKEQVSLD

-3453 KSIIFPTQFRGL
+3453 QSIIFPTQFRGL
-3465 LFLDEVEK
+3465 LFLDEAEK
-3473 GKFFDKSTKKLYDEY
+3473 GKFFDKNTKKLYDEY

-3497 VEKNKLKNELGATK
+3497 IEKNKLKNELGATK

-3525 LTRELEAKDISND
+3525 LTRELEAKDISSD
-3538 VFSFFATKK
+3538 VFSFFVTKK

-3597 KPTKAQLKAVG
+3597 RPTQAQVRAIG

-3628 SPRYRPL
+3628 SARYRPL
-3635 LNLVWKGERI
+3635 LNIVWKGEKI

-3658 EFMKTHG
+3658 EFMKVHG

-3732 YEYIGVEEEIKIREQ
+3732 YEYIGVEEEIKLREE
-3747 AEKIAKEYD
+3747 AEVTAKEYD

-3770 KRIVNP
+3770 KRITSP
-3776 EDLKVFDALAKQFAI
+3776 EDLKVFDALSKQFAI
-3791 DLTNLERGLAA
+3791 DLANLERGLAA

-3811 DLTVEEQKEI
+3811 DLTAEEQKAI
-3821 EQQSAEAV
+3821 EQQSDEVV
-3829 KQIFKDG
+3829 KKIFKDG
-3836 ANPVERLK
+3836 ADPIERLK

-3882 LGDPSI
+3882 LGNPDI
-3888 LSKLILPNENPDLQR
+3888 LDKLILPNENPDLQR
-3903 KVGNKTLPEY
+3903 KVGDKSLPEY
-3913 FNDKTKYVGGEQK
+3913 FNDKTKYISGEKK

-3955 KMNKTHQTTAQMN
+3955 RMNKTHQTTAQMDLN
-3968 LSDTNER
+3968 DINER
-3975 PYLLETN
+3975 PYLLQTD

-3989 LFDTQGRPISSIFS
+3989 LFDTQGRPISRIFS
-4003 QYINGLVDVAKGAWI
+4003 QYINGLADVAKGAWI

-4041 EDAIAFTLQKS
+4041 EDAIAFTLQRS

-4079 ERSFTFAD
+4079 ERQFTLSD
-4087 LLENTEFNDWLATRG
+4087 LLQNTEFEAWMNTRNG
-4102 GNIDV
+4102 EVDV

-4119 QFNPKLDSINVWS
+4119 QFNPNLESINVWS
-4132 TSNNEFKELSNM
+4132 TSDSEFKHLSNM
-4144 STKFSFQASI
+4144 STKFPFQAPI

-4179 AAFEAILKEPNPF
+4179 AALDAILKEPNPF

-4200 VQNFKDKVW
+4200 VQNFNDKVW
-4209 AQQSTEVMFRGLQA
+4209 AQQSSEVMLRGIEA
-4223 SIDQNPEKKA
+4223 SIEQNPEKKA
-4233 LLLKTGEARIT
+4233 LLLKTGEAQIT
-4244 HINPKGGKNMWEVEF
+4244 HTNPKGGKNMWEVEF
-4259 PAVLMDIRNQI
+4259 PAILMDIRNRI
-4270 QPLTYSPFKF
+4270 QPLTYSPFRF

-4286 LDIPTRLN
+4286 LEVPTLLN

-4301 YIALERKSSN
+4301 YIALEKKSSN
-4311 FVNFDQLYSPDTK
+4311 FVNFDQLYSPDTT
-4324 KETNVMEIAVN
+4324 KETNVMQIAVN
-4335 KERKKELK
+4335 KGKKEKLK
-4343 ENFSG
+4343 DDFSG
-4348 LDTFKDATI
+4348 LDTFSETTI
-4357 SAFENLVN
+4357 SAFEGLVN
-4365 FSFDLQ
+4365 FSLNLQ
-4371 VATNDLLNNPKILEA
+4371 LATNDLLSNPQVLET
-4386 LTNLMTRIES
+4386 LTKLMTRIEK
-4396 SVEKDGTFDFKKTGN
+4396 SVEKDGTFDFKKAGN

-4431 DQLFKSYQLGTLNIS
+4431 EQLFKAYQLGTLNIS
-4446 PLSINYAD
+4446 PLSVNYTD

-4462 NLIKDGKKLK
+4462 NLIRDGKKLK
-4472 VDLGKEYPVIK
+4472 VDLTKEYPVIK

-4507 ASQKDEFKS
+4507 SMQKDEFKA

-4573 NAIKEFLEGD
+4573 NAINEFLEGD
-4583 IEEDMI
+4583 IEGDME
-4589 VFATKFFE
+4589 VFATKFFQ
-4597 YNYGYTQGTRI
+4597 YNYGYTQGERI

-4632 ELKKGMQYFIDS
+4632 ELKKGMQYFINA